1 MIKAI
6 LFDGYGTLFHD
17 ALEKL
22 DALCSRIILEQNL
35 EMEPLDFLNAW
46 DKHFFPMIMGD
57 EFITLRESNIVTL
70 QRAFDDLGITS
81 SPDPYVQSIF
91 QQFSETDIYE
101 DVKPALKA
109 LAHTYTGVLS
119 NADSDHLE
127 SALTKNQLEF
137 SLVISSESARC
148 YKPKPAI
155 FQQALEALARN
166 PEEVLYVGDSQEDD
180 IVGAKGA
187 GLQVAWLNRNGA
199 RLKPDIPTPDFQ
211 ISTLLDVHELI

>member
-1 MIKAI
+1 VITAI

-22 DALCSRIILEQNL
+22 DVLCSRIISEQNL

-46 DKHFFPMIMGD
+46 DKHFFPMIMAED
-57 EFITLRESNIVTL
+57 FVTLRESNIITL
-70 QRAFDDLGITS
+70 QRAFDDLGIDA
-81 SPDPYVQSIF
+81 SPDPYVQNIF

-127 SALTKNQLEF
+127 SALRKNQLEF

-155 FQQALEALARN
+155 FHLALEALRRK

-187 GLQVAWLNRNGA
+187 GLPVAWLNRKGA
-199 RLKPDIPTPDFQ
+199 TRKPDVPVPDFE
-211 ISTLLDVHELI
+211 ISTLLDLPKLL

>member
-22 DALCSRIILEQNL
+22 DALCSRIISDHNL
-35 EMEPLDFLNAW
+35 EMKPLDFLNTW
-46 DKHFFPMIMGD
+46 DKHFFPMIMGE
-57 EFITLRESNIVTL
+57 EFITLRESNLITL
-70 QRAFDDLGITS
+70 QRAFDDLGIES
-81 SPDPYVQSIF
+81 SPVPYVQSIF
-91 QQFSETDIYE
+91 HQFSETGIYE

-109 LAHTYTGVLS
+109 LARTTKGILS

-127 SALTKNQLEF
+127 SALTRNDLRF
-137 SLVISSESARC
+137 PLVISSESARC

-155 FQQALEALARN
+155 FRQALATLDMN
-166 PEEVLYVGDSQEDD
+166 PDEVLYVGDSQEDD

-187 GLQVAWLNRNGA
+187 GLQMAWLNRKGA
-199 RLKPDIPTPDFQ
+199 PLKQDVPAPEFE
-211 ISTLLDVHELI
+211 ISTLLGLSKLI

>member
-22 DALCSRIILEQNL
+22 DALCSRIISEQNL

-46 DKHFFPMIMGD
+46 DKHFFPMIMGE
-57 EFITLRESNIVTL
+57 EFITLRESNIITL
-70 QRAFDDLGITS
+70 QRAFDDLGIES
-81 SPDPYVQSIF
+81 SPDPYVRSIF
-91 QQFSETDIYE
+91 QQFSESDIYE
-101 DVKPALKA
+101 DVKPALEA
-109 LAHTYTGVLS
+109 LSATSTGVLS

-127 SALTKNQLEF
+127 SALSKNQLNF
-137 SLVISSESARC
+137 PLVISSESARC

-155 FQQALEALARN
+155 FHQALEALHRK

-187 GLQVAWLNRNGA
+187 GLQVAWLNRKGA
-199 RLKPDIPTPDFQ
+199 TRKPDVPVPDFE
-211 ISTLLDVHELI
+211 ISTLLDLPELL